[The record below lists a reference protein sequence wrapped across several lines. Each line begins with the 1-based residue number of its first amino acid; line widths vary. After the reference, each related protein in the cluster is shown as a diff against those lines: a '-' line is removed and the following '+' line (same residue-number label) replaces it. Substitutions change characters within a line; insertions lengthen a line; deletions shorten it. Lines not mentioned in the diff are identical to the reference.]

1 MAKSKQNK
9 RSSILWNLAGFKK
22 NVIEKCAGDQY
33 HASIIGLLLIMVGI
47 YAVLAWTFFFQTVT
61 DNIFLA
67 LLGGLF
73 LGAFIVS
80 LDRALI
86 ASLASGKANK
96 LSLLFRL
103 GLALL
108 LGVFLSQP
116 IILKLYQP
124 EIKREA
130 QILLDQKNL
139 ERKTEL
145 EKQFN
150 PQIEKQKSQISL
162 WQAEMKNKEEQLLM
176 AENDFKQEMDGSAGT
191 GKWGYSVVA
200 KQKEKIYQKHL
211 AEWEEMQ
218 KNQIPKME
226 IATRNIDSIESHINS
241 EMKLYAENNLKTGTL
256 IQVAA
261 LQAVLDKDESGA
273 LKSRYI
279 LFSLIL
285 ILIELS
291 ALIAKLLFK
300 MESYKKM
307 MMAHTE
313 DELENLMSE
322 RKLKKQRIAQF
333 EELALKRDLKTQEAF
348 INEADET
355 INSGMKEVLQD
366 WKTNPEGSLKS
377 SWKKIVE
384 KLLFG

>member
-9 RSSILWNLAGFKK
+9 RNSILWNLAGFKK

-124 EIKREA
+124 EIRREA

-176 AENDFKQEMDGSAGT
+176 AEKDFKQEMDGSAGT

-279 LFSLIL
+279 LLSLIL

-366 WKTNPEGSLKS
+366 WKTNPKGSLKS

>member
-279 LFSLIL
+279 LLSLIL